1 MASSSSMSA
10 VVFREFGG
18 PQLMRLEEVPMPVP
32 SSGEVLLEV
41 EAVAVD
47 LCIMNAAV
55 AFDFTERPRPRQQI
69 IADAA
74 DAANLIEVAVVV
86 GGLFS
91 TVFDQQPTV
100 SCQK

>member
-1 MASSSSMSA
+1 MNA

-47 LCIMNAAV
+47 LRIVNAAV
-55 AFDFTERPRPRQQI
+55 AFDFTERPRPQQQI
-69 IADAA
+69 VADAA
-74 DAANLIEVAVVV
+74 DAAILMEVAVVV
-86 GGLFS
+86 GGGFA